1 MPSALRCPRM
11 VVSVST
17 EGDLLA
23 LARALGAK
31 QVDGWSAAEQRL
43 LAGAPAA
50 DPLALAATR
59 AAIRSC
65 ADPLGDRFCELRSA
79 EDRRPQGATYTP
91 GSIVA
96 AMIAWAAAGR
106 PPARIVDPG
115 TGSGRFLVAA
125 GRRFRNASLLGIEL
139 DPVAATLARG
149 HLAAAGLAGR
159 ARVSL
164 GDYREATAVPRID
177 APTLFIGNPPY
188 VRHHLIGADWKRW
201 LSDTAAGRGM
211 AASQLAG
218 LHVHFMLATLE
229 RARPGD
235 RVVFITASEW
245 LDVNYGS
252 LVRQM
257 FLDHLGGQ
265 SIHLI
270 AATAAPFPDAATTA
284 VITCCEVG
292 QRPTSV
298 RVQAVD
304 APAKLA
310 DLSGGKRVRRERLE
324 QARRWTPILR
334 PERKVPDGYV
344 ELGELCRVHRGQVT
358 GANKVWIEG
367 EHSRDLP
374 DHVKFRT
381 VTKARD
387 LLNAGRR
394 LEDASHLR
402 CVIDLPSELDELEP
416 DERRAVERFLR
427 FAKGQGAHLGYI
439 ARHRRA
445 WWSVD
450 LAEPAPIL
458 STYMARRPPAFVR
471 NMAGARHINIAHG
484 IYPRDQLS
492 EGVMDALAAHLSKSV
507 TVGDGRTYAGGL
519 TKFEPGEVERLLVP
533 HPKLLASGAGA

>member
-1 MPSALRCPRM
+1 MTPLIPPA
-11 VVSVST
+11 
-17 EGDLLA
+17 A
-23 LARALGAK
+23 LAVRSEGELIALAHALGAK
-31 QVDGWSAAEQRL
+31 QVEGWSTAEESL
-43 LAGAPAA
+43 LARIPNRPDVAA
-50 DPLALAATR
+50 AQSGVR
-59 AAIRSC
+59 AGR
-65 ADPLGDRFCELRSA
+65 DPLGDAFCQLRSA

-91 GSIVA
+91 SSIVA
-96 AMIAWAAAGR
+96 AMVSWAAGGR
-106 PPARIVDPG
+106 SPDRIVDPG
-115 TGSGRFLVAA
+115 VGSGRFLVAA
-125 GRRFRNASLLGIEL
+125 GRRFRRAHLLGVEL
-139 DPVAATLARG
+139 DPVAALLARA
-149 HLAAAGLAGR
+149 HLATAGLADR
-159 ARVSL
+159 ARVVL
-164 GDYREATAVPRID
+164 ADYREPGAVPPID
-177 APTLFIGNPPY
+177 GSTLFIGNPPY
-188 VRHHLIGADWKRW
+188 VRHHLIGSEWKGW
-201 LSDTAAGRGM
+201 LSSRAAARGM

-229 RARPGD
+229 RARAGD
-235 RVVFITASEW
+235 RIAFITAAEW

-270 AATAAPFPDAATTA
+270 SATAAPFPDAATTA

-298 RVQAVD
+298 RVQSVD

-334 PERKVPDGYV
+334 RERIVPEGYV

-374 DHVKFRT
+374 ERVKFRT

-387 LLNAGRR
+387 LLTAGSR
-394 LEDASHLR
+394 LEDASTLR
-402 CVIDLPSELDELEP
+402 RVIDLPAELDELDA
-416 DERRAVERFLR
+416 DERHAVGRFLR
-427 FAKGQGAHLGYI
+427 YARDQGAHLGYI

-445 WWSVD
+445 WWSVE
-450 LAEPAPIL
+450 LPEPAPIL
-458 STYMARRPPAFVR
+458 TTYMARRPPAFVR
-471 NMAGARHINIAHG
+471 NVTNARHINIAHG
-484 IYPRDQLS
+484 IYPRDPLPDS
-492 EGVMDALAAHLSKSV
+492 VMDALAAHLSRSV

-533 HPKLLASGAGA
+533 HPKLLAAGLGS